1 MILLTKNKDITI
13 REEVWMV
20 RTLSRAKGQDRV
32 QIRNTNLN
40 KINFSFHILFPQHNM
55 KRLSI

>member
-1 MILLTKNKDITI
+1 
-13 REEVWMV
+13 MV

-40 KINFSFHILFPQHNM
+40 KIIFSFHILFPQHNM